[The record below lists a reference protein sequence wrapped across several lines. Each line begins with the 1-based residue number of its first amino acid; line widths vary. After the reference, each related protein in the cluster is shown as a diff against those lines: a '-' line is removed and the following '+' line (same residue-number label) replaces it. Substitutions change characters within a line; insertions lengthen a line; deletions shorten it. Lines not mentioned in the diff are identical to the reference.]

1 MADLGDVLNAL
12 AQAVATAL
20 YPEGITDQAG
30 NAVASMAGCAVK
42 VMRGTPVASQM
53 DEDLRAGTVNVT
65 INERPGVGRTTTRF
79 PMDWQTASIGTP
91 SLVASTV
98 DGSVTVTG
106 QVTPGQGLLIIV
118 DGQAYSYQCQVADTS
133 GNVLAGLASL
143 VSLDRI
149 ATVSG
154 DVLTIPDARSI
165 TARLVVQGTAIRPT
179 RQQEAGLLVK
189 VFAPSFS
196 ARDAVAG
203 AVDTALSLLARVA
216 LADGSVAMLRYSGT
230 TYDDRPQKALTYVRT
245 LLYQVEYS
253 TTQTETETSIG
264 VMEAILTPGARGG
277 TPGPVIIVTD
287 TGPPIAPLPS
297 DLSVLLQDGEI
308 VVDLYGNP
316 EVEL

>member
-1 MADLGDVLNAL
+1 
-12 AQAVATAL
+12 
-20 YPEGITDQAG
+20 
-30 NAVASMAGCAVK
+30 
-42 VMRGTPVASQM
+42 
-53 DEDLRAGTVNVT
+53 
-65 INERPGVGRTTTRF
+65 
-79 PMDWQTASIGTP
+79 
-91 SLVASTV
+91 
-98 DGSVTVTG
+98 
-106 QVTPGQGLLIIV
+106 
-118 DGQAYSYQCQVADTS
+118 
-133 GNVLAGLASL
+133 
-143 VSLDRI
+143 
-149 ATVSG
+149 
-154 DVLTIPDARSI
+154 
-165 TARLVVQGTAIRPT
+165 
-179 RQQEAGLLVK
+179 VK